1 MLVIK
6 EMRKLDHQKK
16 NLLEQGREPTTNL
29 THLWRRR
36 RDLNPCH
43 IEEFMLIVASSV
55 IRARCMVGNSK
66 ICIGIQS
73 QLILPE
79 FIYLMLSLRKE

>member
-43 IEEFMLIVASSV
+43 IEEFMLIVASWV
-55 IRARCMVGNSK
+55 IRAKMVGNSK

-73 QLILPE
+73 PLILPE